1 MGKPFIPLYGN
12 TDVGSAI
19 EDIEKAVAVIK
30 SNKFNTEDLIKLHN
44 ANAELIKAILNN
56 EYED

>member
-19 EDIEKAVAVIK
+19 EDVEKVIAVIK